1 LYAIFLTGTAGAGKS
16 LLTSILKTW
25 YSDKGATTIAVNLD
39 PGAFS
44 LPYTP
49 DVDVKDHI
57 DLPSIM
63 DSYQLGPN
71 GALIFASDMI
81 STRLPE
87 IQEQVD
93 TLNPDYAIFDTPG
106 QVELF
111 AYRQSGPYFIE
122 KFVCDAKCSI
132 FLFDSTLVSN
142 AINYVSIA
150 LLAASLKMRLNVPQ
164 IAALSKRDIVGDHWK
179 KLLEWSSDS
188 LKLEEALFE
197 EKRCTEYVLSS
208 DILRNLVKSDFYYEL
223 IPFSSITQDGI
234 LNLSAMLSRIL
245 SGGEEA
251 SN

>member
-1 LYAIFLTGTAGAGKS
+1 MYAIFLTGTAGAGKS
-16 LLTSILKTW
+16 LLTSVLKTW

-44 LPYTP
+44 LPYHP
-49 DVDVKDHI
+49 DVDVRNHI
-57 DLPSIM
+57 DLESIM
-63 DSYQLGPN
+63 GSHKLGPN
-71 GALIFASDMI
+71 GALIFAADMI

-87 IQEQVD
+87 IQEQVNE
-93 TLNPDYAIFDTPG
+93 LNSEYVIFDTPG
-106 QVELF
+106 QIELF
-111 AYRQSGPYFIE
+111 AYRQSGPYFVE
-122 KFVCDAKCSI
+122 NFVCETRSSI

-142 AINYVSIA
+142 ASNYISIA
-150 LLAASLKMRLNVPQ
+150 LLASSLQLRLKIPQ
-164 IAALSKRDIVGDHWK
+164 IAALSKCDVLGDHWK

-208 DILRNLVKSDFYYEL
+208 NILRNLVKSDFYYEL

-234 LNLSAMLSRIL
+234 LDLSAMLSRIL

>member
-16 LLTSILKTW
+16 LLTSVLKTW
-25 YSDKGATTIAVNLD
+25 YSDKGTTAIAVNLD

-44 LPYTP
+44 LPYSP

-93 TLNPDYAIFDTPG
+93 TLNPDYVIFDTPG
-106 QVELF
+106 QIELF
-111 AYRQSGPYFIE
+111 AYRQIGPYIIENFI
-122 KFVCDAKCSI
+122 CDAKSNI

-142 AINYVSIA
+142 ASNYVSIT
-150 LLAASLKMRLNVPQ
+150 LLAASLQLRLNTPQ
-164 IAALSKRDIVGDHWK
+164 IVALSKCDVAGDHWK

-197 EKRCTEYVLSS
+197 EKKSTEYVLSS
-208 DILRNLVKSDFYYEL
+208 DILRNLVKSDFFYEL
-223 IPFSSITQDGI
+223 IPLSSVTQDG
-234 LNLSAMLSRIL
+234 LLDLSATLSRIL